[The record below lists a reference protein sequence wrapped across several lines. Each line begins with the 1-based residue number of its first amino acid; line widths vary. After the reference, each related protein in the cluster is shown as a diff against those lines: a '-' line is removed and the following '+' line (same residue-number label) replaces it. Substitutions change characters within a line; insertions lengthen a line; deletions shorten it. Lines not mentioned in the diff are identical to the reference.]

1 MQQKT
6 QSAQV
11 PCAVTTDH
19 QVCFDPL
26 NGDEFLFSI
35 VADRPV
41 DAALAAAEDIS
52 EAVHLILLRMTRAM
66 DDAGEPLLSQEL
78 NTLALLGAMSGA
90 LDSAVG
96 LLDAIQGGLLDIL
109 DEPSVSRRVALLL
122 HAAETATAL
131 VRAALEGGEVSND

>member
-6 QSAQV
+6 QRAQV

-52 EAVHLILLRMTRAM
+52 EAVPLILLRMTRAM

-90 LDSAVG
+90 LLRACRAGVATQSGNA
-96 LLDAIQGGLLDIL
+96 
-109 DEPSVSRRVALLL
+109 ENVSQ
-122 HAAETATAL
+122 H
-131 VRAALEGGEVSND
+131 EGGAA

>member
-52 EAVHLILLRMTRAM
+52 EAVHLILLRMSRCSLRNSILSPCWGPCLAHCSEL
-66 DDAGEPLLSQEL
+66 AGP
-78 NTLALLGAMSGA
+78 
-90 LDSAVG
+90 
-96 LLDAIQGGLLDIL
+96 
-109 DEPSVSRRVALLL
+109 VSRPNPEILKACRDTQAVQHERGLEQAPVVCTEGSDISAS
-122 HAAETATAL
+122 AAEI
-131 VRAALEGGEVSND
+131 RSD

>member
-6 QSAQV
+6 QRAQV

-78 NTLALLGAMSGA
+78 NTLALLGPCLAHCSELAG
-90 LDSAVG
+90 
-96 LLDAIQGGLLDIL
+96 
-109 DEPSVSRRVALLL
+109 PVSRPNPEILKACRDTQAVQHERGLEQAPVVCTEGSDISAS
-122 HAAETATAL
+122 AAEI
-131 VRAALEGGEVSND
+131 RSD

>member
-11 PCAVTTDH
+11 PCAVTTDS

-26 NGDEFLFSI
+26 NGDEFLFSV

-41 DAALAAAEDIS
+41 DAALAAAEGIS

-66 DDAGEPLLSQEL
+66 DDADEPLLSQEL
-78 NTLALLGAMSGA
+78 NTLALLGSMAS
-90 LDSAVG
+90 S
-96 LLDAIQGGLLDIL
+96 LL
-109 DEPSVSRRVALLL
+109 
-122 HAAETATAL
+122 
-131 VRAALEGGEVSND
+131 RACRA

>member
-11 PCAVTTDH
+11 PCAVTTDN

-35 VADRPV
+35 VAGRPV

-90 LDSAVG
+90 LLRACRAGVATQSGNA
-96 LLDAIQGGLLDIL
+96 
-109 DEPSVSRRVALLL
+109 ENVSR
-122 HAAETATAL
+122 H
-131 VRAALEGGEVSND
+131 EGGAA

>member
-26 NGDEFLFSI
+26 NGDEFLFSV

-41 DAALAAAEDIS
+41 DAALAAEDIS

-78 NTLALLGAMSGA
+78 NTLALLGSMAGA
-90 LDSAVG
+90 LLRACRAGVATQSRNA
-96 LLDAIQGGLLDIL
+96 
-109 DEPSVSRRVALLL
+109 ENVSR
-122 HAAETATAL
+122 H
-131 VRAALEGGEVSND
+131 EGGAA

>member
-90 LDSAVG
+90 LLRACRAGVATQSG
-96 LLDAIQGGLLDIL
+96 NP
-109 DEPSVSRRVALLL
+109 ESVSRYAGG
-122 HAAETATAL
+122 AA
-131 VRAALEGGEVSND
+131 

>member
-11 PCAVTTDH
+11 PCAVTTGH

-26 NGDEFLFSI
+26 NGGEFLFSI
-35 VADRPV
+35 VADRRV

-78 NTLALLGAMSGA
+78 NTLALLGSMAGA
-90 LDSAVG
+90 LLRACRAGVATQSRNA
-96 LLDAIQGGLLDIL
+96 
-109 DEPSVSRRVALLL
+109 ENVSR
-122 HAAETATAL
+122 H
-131 VRAALEGGEVSND
+131 EGGAA

>member
-6 QSAQV
+6 QRAQV

-90 LDSAVG
+90 
-96 LLDAIQGGLLDIL
+96 
-109 DEPSVSRRVALLL
+109 
-122 HAAETATAL
+122 
-131 VRAALEGGEVSND
+131 

>member
-78 NTLALLGAMSGA
+78 NTRPAGAMSGA
-90 LDSAVG
+90 LLRACRAGVATQSG
-96 LLDAIQGGLLDIL
+96 NP
-109 DEPSVSRRVALLL
+109 ESVSR
-122 HAAETATAL
+122 HAGG
-131 VRAALEGGEVSND
+131 AA

>member
-66 DDAGEPLLSQEL
+66 DDADL
-78 NTLALLGAMSGA
+78 A
-90 LDSAVG
+90 LDSAVD

-109 DEPSVSRRVALLL
+109 DEPSVSRRVVLLL

>member
-1 MQQKT
+1 M
-6 QSAQV
+6 
-11 PCAVTTDH
+11 
-19 QVCFDPL
+19 
-26 NGDEFLFSI
+26 FSI

-90 LDSAVG
+90 LLRACRTGVATQSGNA
-96 LLDAIQGGLLDIL
+96 
-109 DEPSVSRRVALLL
+109 ENVSR
-122 HAAETATAL
+122 H
-131 VRAALEGGEVSND
+131 EGGAA